1 MDDVRSD
8 AELLSALRGGERD
21 AYVALWTR
29 HVNAALRYAGRLSP
43 SRAEDLVS
51 ESFLA
56 IYQQVTTTPKG
67 PQFAFRS
74 YLKAVMRNT
83 AIRWSK
89 DASQVVDAVDVE
101 QIDHRDALSVV
112 ETASAASELLSA
124 FQELP
129 ERWQRVLWLA
139 EVAEVGR
146 PQIAEELGIKPN
158 AVSALQRRARA
169 GLKTNWLTRQIP
181 LALREDESHVARLLP
196 AHLSNP
202 ADEVVS
208 AEVLAH
214 VASCDVCSDLLHGM
228 RGAAVRLENTTLA
241 AAGFGALG
249 TALPAAAAL
258 VPTSSAVATFAF
270 LGGSTAAIGAGVI
283 VTGLSALTISGV
295 IFSTW
300 LTGPPAEVVAAPAS
314 SSSVSSDPSPENIL
328 ELLRESAL
336 VLDDPTRV
344 PEDPTIIPAPP
355 VLGRWN
361 TDPTIESIDLT
372 SDPTFEFPVQPA
384 TPKPSEVPPPGPDD
398 PANSLT
404 PEIATP
410 RQYTGYY
417 APVITGTAKP
427 GSTVAVEYG
436 GRQYTAASTEDGS
449 WSFDPR
455 DLVSGT
461 GPHEYRVWAFDE
473 TSQSPAV
480 TGTFTILPIVVEGL
494 ENTTGEE
501 DMHVDEASTTGIVI
515 AITGPPNGVVQ
526 VSSMTGDFAMV
537 ELDATG
543 YTVKRLRMHA
553 PGWYY
558 FSFSA
563 YDADGFWGP
572 AFEDVVD
579 VYDPDVIWGPWG
591 PDPEDMSFDLT
602 DP

>member
-1 MDDVRSD
+1 VDDARSD
-8 AELLSALRGGERD
+8 AELLSALRGGDRD
-21 AYVALWTR
+21 AYAALWTR
-29 HVNAALRYAGRLSP
+29 HVSAALRYAERLYP
-43 SRAEDLVS
+43 SRVEDLVS

-56 IYQQVTTTPKG
+56 VYQQVTTTEKG

-83 AIRWSK
+83 AVRWSK

-101 QIDHRDALSVV
+101 QVDHRDALSVV
-112 ETASAASELLSA
+112 ATASAASDLLSA

-146 PQIAEELGIKPN
+146 PQIAKELGIKPN

-169 GLKTNWLTRQIP
+169 GLKATWLTRQIP
-181 LALREDESHVARLLP
+181 LALREDEGHAARLLP
-196 AHLSNP
+196 AHL
-202 ADEVVS
+202 ADPSDEAVA
-208 AEVLAH
+208 AEVASH
-214 VASCDVCSDLLHGM
+214 VASCVMCGDLLQGM
-228 RGAAVRLENTTLA
+228 RGAAVRLERTTLA

-249 TALPAAAAL
+249 TALPATAAL
-258 VPTSSAVATFAF
+258 VPSGSAVAVFA
-270 LGGSTAAIGAGVI
+270 LASGSTVGIGAAVI
-283 VTGLSALTISGV
+283 ATGLSALTIGGV
-295 IFSTW
+295 VLSSW
-300 LTGPPAEVVAAPAS
+300 LTGPAPEVVAAETPS
-314 SSSVSSDPSPENIL
+314 RSISIDPSETAF
-328 ELLRESAL
+328 ELLREGAPVIDDQTD
-336 VLDDPTRV
+336 VLKDP
-344 PEDPTIIPAPP
+344 IILPAPP
-355 VLGRWN
+355 ALGRWN
-361 TDPTIESIDLT
+361 DDPTIESVDLT
-372 SDPTFEFPVQPA
+372 FDPTFEVPVQPA
-384 TPKPSEVPPPGPDD
+384 RPQPSEVPPPGPDD

-410 RQYTGYY
+410 RDYTGYY
-417 APVITGTAKP
+417 TPVITGTAKP

-436 GRQYTAASTEDGS
+436 GRQYTATSTEDGS

-461 GPHEYRVWAFDE
+461 GPHEYKVWAFDD

-501 DMHVDEASTTGIVI
+501 DMHVDEASTTGIVV
-515 AITGPPNGVVQ
+515 AITGPANGVVH
-526 VSSMTGDFAMV
+526 VGSMTGDSAMIQ
-537 ELDATG
+537 LDETG
-543 YTVKRLRMHA
+543 HTVKRLRMHA

-563 YDADGFWGP
+563 YDADGYWGP
-572 AFEDVVD
+572 AFEDAVD

-591 PDPEDMSFDLT
+591 PDPEDMSFDFT